1 MKVGLWLTI
10 GALAMAAATTG
21 FAQDGVLGKG
31 GGKPKQGGG
40 SGGSGSGSGTKPK
53 SEPPP
58 KSGGGSGGG
67 STRDRGQNDRGQSE
81 GVLGGGGTVRTG
93 SGNRDRGQS
102 QTRQSGDEGV
112 LGKRS
117 GGASRS
123 GQVQYGTNSN
133 VRIEAP
139 PRFGEIPRVSSD
151 RQIVMEGYRENRVRV
166 GDGRYD
172 DRYRNGYWHYDP
184 RWQDDYFWYPHYS
197 FNYDPYRCA
206 PSPFYWYGHLPPYVS
221 MFRISIGNF
230 NWTACTTRYDWQP
243 SGWGNGG
250 WNSNDRGW
258 GNDRSR
264 ELDYA
269 VDDLVT
275 AFERRSARSIG
286 GLVPPETRVLV
297 ELSDGSRYRTNGDD
311 FYDLFRDLIEGTRT
325 VDYRIMGVWRDRDQA
340 TVTADHTF
348 YDGWGRTVTVRHTYG
363 LEEGRRG
370 FAICYFRADRRGW

>member
-58 KSGGGSGGG
+58 KSGGGGGG
-67 STRDRGQNDRGQSE
+67 GTTRDRGQSGDGA
-81 GVLGGGGTVRTG
+81 LGNGGGTVRTG
-93 SGNRDRGQS
+93 SGSSRDRDRGEV
-102 QTRQSGDEGV
+102 RQSADDGL

-117 GGASRS
+117 GGSSRS

-133 VRIEAP
+133 VRVEAP
-139 PRFGEIPRVSSD
+139 PRFGDIPRVSSD
-151 RQIVMEGYRENRVRV
+151 RQIVLEGYRENRVRV
-166 GDGRYD
+166 GSGQYD
-172 DRYRNGYWHYDP
+172 DRYRNGYWHYDQ
-184 RWQDDYFWYPHYS
+184 RWRDDYFWYPHYS

-206 PSPFYWYGHLPPYVS
+206 PSPFYWYGHLPPYVDL
-221 MFRISIGNF
+221 FRVSIGSF
-230 NWTACTTRYDWQP
+230 TWTACTTQYNWQR
-243 SGWGNGG
+243 SGWGDSG
-250 WNSNDRGW
+250 WNNNDRGW
-258 GNDRSR
+258 GYDRSR

-269 VDDLVT
+269 IDDLVS

-286 GLVPPETRVLV
+286 GLVPPEARVLV

-311 FYDLFRDLIEGTRT
+311 FYDMFRDLIEGTRT
-325 VDYRIMGVWRDRDQA
+325 ADYRVMGVWRDRDQA

-348 YDGWGRTVTVRHTYG
+348 YDGWGRMVVVRHTYG

-370 FAICYFRADRRGW
+370 YEICYFRADRRGW